1 MSPVFNSV
9 KRLYLDTAPLIYYI
23 EANPNYIAQMTLII
37 DLIEQK
43 PIEAFS
49 SVITLTEV
57 LNYPLKQ
64 GNTKLAQAYRD
75 ILQNNENF
83 QLVNV
88 NAKIAEAAAD
98 LRARYNL
105 RSPDAIHI
113 ATAIESACDAFLTN
127 DKGLKRVTEIL
138 IVVVDEL

>member
-1 MSPVFNSV
+1 MTVVFNTV
-9 KRLYLDTAPLIYYI
+9 KRLYLDTAPIIYYI
-23 EANPNYIAQMTLII
+23 EANPNYYTKMSLAIE
-37 DLIEQK
+37 LIEKK

-57 LNYPLKQ
+57 LNYPLKA
-64 GNTKLAQAYRD
+64 GNSKLAQDYRD

-88 NAKIAEAAAD
+88 NTKIAEAAAD

-105 RSPDAIHI
+105 RSPDALHI
-113 ATAIESACDAFLTN
+113 ASALESACDAFLTN
-127 DKGLKRVTEIL
+127 DKGLKRVTEIIIIL
-138 IVVVDEL
+138 VDEG